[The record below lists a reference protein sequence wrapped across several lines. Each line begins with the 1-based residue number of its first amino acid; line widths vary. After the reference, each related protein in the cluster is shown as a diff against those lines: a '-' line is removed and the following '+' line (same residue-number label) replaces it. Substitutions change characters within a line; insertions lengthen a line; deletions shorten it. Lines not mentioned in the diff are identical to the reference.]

1 MGLLVSR
8 DELALADKTHGS
20 ELDATA
26 TDVRRG
32 NFIDLF
38 LRDTKVDEYITQNMY
53 GMKSNV
59 D

>member
-1 MGLLVSR
+1 M
-8 DELALADKTHGS
+8 ALPDKTHGS

-38 LRDTKVDEYITQNMY
+38 LRDTAVDEYITNNMY
-53 GMKSNV
+53 GMNNSKV
-59 D
+59 E